1 MMRERSGWRE
11 LDSNHRSRGRPR
23 RSRGIGSRL
32 RRLSVGGESSRA
44 DMSPSRNL
52 LSRGTDGSNP
62 ASSSK
67 ESAANLTSSIRARSR
82 PSSSSMPNCT
92 TLSSRFRGRGTM
104 GAGSPSGCSRCSP
117 ERRSRSCRVRHIRPR
132 ASAVIPV
139 GRPRPPA
146 RRSAQGGVGGM
157 TASRRLAAVLATDVA
172 GYSRQSAALR
182 APRSENQRTSS
193 PHRQDHGRRHAG
205 GIRERRRCAGRS
217 RCSRQCPGGTLVSR

>member
-1 MMRERSGWRE
+1 MRSG
-11 LDSNHRSRGRPR
+11 RSRSGRILPLSRRSARTARPDRRSEGGTRKSDRGRP
-23 RSRGIGSRL
+23 G
-32 RRLSVGGESSRA
+32 
-44 DMSPSRNL
+44 
-52 LSRGTDGSNP
+52 
-62 ASSSK
+62 
-67 ESAANLTSSIRARSR
+67 
-82 PSSSSMPNCT
+82 
-92 TLSSRFRGRGTM
+92 
-104 GAGSPSGCSRCSP
+104 
-117 ERRSRSCRVRHIRPR
+117 RVRHIRPR

-182 APRSENQRTSS
+182 TPRSENQRTSS

-217 RCSRQCPGGTLVSR
+217 RCSRQCPAEHWCRGSQRRKGRWIWSEALLI